1 MYKEKCLANA
11 EMRAQGL
18 NRRDINASVDYIES
32 INQMAKQKDP
42 FALSIEKA
50 CTIYDEGG
58 YKKVND
64 KWTEYV
70 GQLKKFVKDSTM
82 NGQMDLDA
90 QKNLAMG
97 MINEVEI
104 GSKQAAEE
112 LQDAYREM
120 EKYKDMVVKRSEDTA
135 RTIAYSIFKAKNDSI
150 TKEKLPHQMETYLRD
165 EEGNF
170 IHPNAV
176 RYFLYQAL
184 ELMKA
189 EKVLVEKENDK
200 KEKSFDGM
208 YAIFDNTKTDDEI
221 ETVDQLTERKIDKK
235 NAAGV

>member
-1 MYKEKCLANA
+1 MCIQSVALYLTVCIKEKCLANA

-82 NGQMDLDA
+82 NGQMDLDHRRIW
-90 QKNLAMG
+90 QW
-97 MINEVEI
+97 E
-104 GSKQAAEE
+104 
-112 LQDAYREM
+112 
-120 EKYKDMVVKRSEDTA
+120 
-135 RTIAYSIFKAKNDSI
+135 
-150 TKEKLPHQMETYLRD
+150 
-165 EEGNF
+165 
-170 IHPNAV
+170 
-176 RYFLYQAL
+176 
-184 ELMKA
+184 
-189 EKVLVEKENDK
+189 
-200 KEKSFDGM
+200 
-208 YAIFDNTKTDDEI
+208 
-221 ETVDQLTERKIDKK
+221 
-235 NAAGV
+235 

>member
-1 MYKEKCLANA
+1 M
-11 EMRAQGL
+11 
-18 NRRDINASVDYIES
+18 NRSTRW
-32 INQMAKQKDP
+32 QKQKDP

-120 EKYKDMVVKRSEDTA
+120 EKYKDMVVKRSEILQEPLRIRSLRQRTTLSRRKTA
-135 RTIAYSIFKAKNDSI
+135 ASDGDIFK
-150 TKEKLPHQMETYLRD
+150 R
-165 EEGNF
+165 
-170 IHPNAV
+170 
-176 RYFLYQAL
+176 
-184 ELMKA
+184 
-189 EKVLVEKENDK
+189 
-200 KEKSFDGM
+200 
-208 YAIFDNTKTDDEI
+208 
-221 ETVDQLTERKIDKK
+221 
-235 NAAGV
+235 

>member
-1 MYKEKCLANA
+1 M
-11 EMRAQGL
+11 
-18 NRRDINASVDYIES
+18 
-32 INQMAKQKDP
+32 
-42 FALSIEKA
+42 
-50 CTIYDEGG
+50 T
-58 YKKVND
+58 
-64 KWTEYV
+64 T
-70 GQLKKFVKDSTM
+70 
-82 NGQMDLDA
+82 
-90 QKNLAMG
+90 
-97 MINEVEI
+97 EVEMDR
-104 GSKQAAEE
+104 SRQQKE

-235 NAAGV
+235 TQQEFKDQVTFLYLERQINTEQAVFWQKFWQKESIIFPVCVRRSRISIHLSRIVSKHWIAELQPCPRNMAIQQEELPDMYVRHRTASRDC